1 MEDYHFPKILGVLMS
16 NMDDFLV
23 GARSCKRGSSPL
35 FFCLNSSQSFFSR
48 SRASVD
54 HSSSLKRKWVTFMN
68 VLRFLCERSL
78 DCRELSLL
86 PIYTTVSPYPNSYAP
101 GLAGTSSTT
110 SSLNGRHLALI
121 GILGLRNYEVSCQ
134 TINNKILGVND
145 DYGKRD

>member
-1 MEDYHFPKILGVLMS
+1 MKLDNYHCSKRDI
-16 NMDDFLV
+16 FLV
-23 GARSCKRGSSPL
+23 GARSCKRGSLSL
-35 FFCLNSSQSFFSR
+35 FFRLNSLQSSC
-48 SRASVD
+48 SKLRASVD

-86 PIYTTVSPYPNSYAP
+86 PIYTTISPYPNSYAP

-121 GILGLRNYEVSCQ
+121 GILALHNCEVSCK
-134 TINNKILGVND
+134 TINNKVAYVND
-145 DYGKRD
+145 NYGKRD